1 MGGSGHL
8 SNQLSADAVAKMRV
22 REHLVLLH
30 LSQQCNTPELAA
42 TEHDHSG
49 LTRTIS
55 AQHEATDW
63 IPINAGLN
71 TPEVVF
77 PRIKPTQGALFGGER
92 S

>member
-8 SNQLSADAVAKMRV
+8 SNQLSADAVARMRV

-42 TEHDHSG
+42 QEHEHSR

-55 AQHEATDW
+55 AQHEATPW
-63 IPINAGLN
+63 IPINAGQ
-71 TPEVVF
+71 EAAEIVF
-77 PRIKPTQGALFGGER
+77 PRIKATQSSLFGGR
-92 S
+92 